1 MHERKTG
8 KELKIGDVIATAI
21 DQKPTTIIGFDSH
34 TRNDARILIASGDYR
49 ITIFNDDCFRK
60 TTDGM
65 FISLHHWFP
74 YEQKK

>member
-8 KELKIGDVIATAI
+8 EELEIGDVIATAI
-21 DQKPTTIIGFDSH
+21 DQQPTTIIGFDNH
-34 TRNDARILIASGDYR
+34 PRENARVLIASSNYR
-49 ITIFNDDCFRK
+49 ITIFNGDHFRK